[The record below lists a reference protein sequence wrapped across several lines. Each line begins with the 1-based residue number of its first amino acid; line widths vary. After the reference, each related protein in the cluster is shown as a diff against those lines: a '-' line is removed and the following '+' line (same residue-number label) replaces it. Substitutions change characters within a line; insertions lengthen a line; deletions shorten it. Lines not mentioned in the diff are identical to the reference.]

1 MASGLRRWGLE
12 PLLDDE
18 ELEVDMSLWRLW
30 SDLVES
36 DKEIQIHILKIWH
49 LRNFHNIIL
58 VFL

>member
-36 DKEIQIHILKIWH
+36 DRETQIHVIGLAP
-49 LRNFHNIIL
+49 
-58 VFL
+58 